1 MTKTLTAVLLAA
13 ALLAGCGRNDGSVA
27 GGSAAGFP
35 KPAKPYTSEEAAKNG
50 DVVNVH
56 GRYTNLDKWLAFA
69 ERVESGKDEPAQVRV
84 TAYTIEGDPIFSEL
98 VYDGQAVH
106 FTYDNAMDAFGKDL
120 GRPSATCAGIGRQA
134 GEDGVVLYALKGCDG
149 EAGGFFRLEVPEK
162 ELGPG

>member
-1 MTKTLTAVLLAA
+1 MTKTMAAVLLAA
-13 ALLAGCGRNDGSVA
+13 ALLEGCGRSDGSGA

-35 KPAKPYTSEEAAKNG
+35 KPAKPYASEEAAKNG

-84 TAYTIEGDPIFSEL
+84 TAYTIEGDPIISEL
-98 VYDGQAVH
+98 VYDGQTIH

-120 GRPSATCAGIGRQA
+120 GRPAATCAGIARQA
-134 GEDGVVLYALKGCDG
+134 GKDGIVLYALKGCDG
-149 EAGGFFRLEVPEK
+149 EAGGFFRLAVPEK